1 MSDRP
6 RLDQLTDDM
15 LDQLYA
21 ELWHLRL
28 DKEGA
33 GLALQAAVRKTE
45 EERRRAEKAEAAI
58 ARVRNWCDQ
67 LDTRTCELTGDPAST
82 NPIAQG
88 IRIVLDL
95 PA

>member
-1 MSDRP
+1 MTDRP

-21 ELWHLRL
+21 RL
-28 DKEGA
+28 EHVE
-33 GLALQAAVRKTE
+33 QAAGRCFEAGHEKDLD
-45 EERRRAEKAEAAI
+45 RWRHRAEKAEVAI

-67 LDTRTCELTGDPAST
+67 LDTRTRELTGDPTATS
-82 NPIAQG
+82 PIAG
-88 IRIVLDL
+88 GVRIVLDL